1 MRFSPEIKLAAIFLA
16 VNMNTRGI
24 KMKGLLPLLISSM
37 ILPAHAGIVIYGTRI
52 IYPAENK
59 EVMVQLMNQG
69 NRSSLVQAWIDD
81 GDTSLPPEK
90 IQVPFMLTPPVA
102 KVGANSGQQIK
113 IRIMPN
119 RLPTNKESIFYLNI
133 LDIPPNSP
141 EDEGKN
147 ALKFAMQ
154 NRIKLFYRPVGV
166 ASVNKETFKKLRVN
180 NSSNGL
186 VIKNGSANWVTI
198 SDVKA
203 NSVKVNYET
212 IMIAPKES
220 QRVDVKN
227 HNANSWQLTIID
239 DHGNYIS
246 EKL

>member
-1 MRFSPEIKLAAIFLA
+1 
-16 VNMNTRGI
+16 
-24 KMKGLLPLLISSM
+24 MKGLLPLLISSM

-154 NRIKLFYRPVGV
+154 NRIKSFYRPVGV

-212 IMIAPKES
+212 IMIAPQES

>member
-1 MRFSPEIKLAAIFLA
+1 
-16 VNMNTRGI
+16 
-24 KMKGLLPLLISSM
+24 MKGLLPLLISSM

-154 NRIKLFYRPVGV
+154 NRIKFFYRPVGV

-186 VIKNGSANWVTI
+186 VIKNDSANWVTI

-212 IMIAPKES
+212 IMIAPQES

>member
-1 MRFSPEIKLAAIFLA
+1 
-16 VNMNTRGI
+16 
-24 KMKGLLPLLISSM
+24 MKGLLPLLISSM

-90 IQVPFMLTPPVA
+90 IQVPFMLTLPVA

-186 VIKNGSANWVTI
+186 IIKNGSANWVTI

-212 IMIAPKES
+212 IMIAPQES

>member
-1 MRFSPEIKLAAIFLA
+1 MRFSPEIKLTAIFLA

-212 IMIAPKES
+212 IMIAPQES